1 MKIIIIIIYI
11 RFFFHL
17 FLKIYIDFS
26 FCFNNI
32 DYKFLLHHFQ
42 IDFTFQINW
51 RHRMTLVS
59 YFKPLSETQWTILV
73 VLNSL
78 FDISK
83 VELLWDFLID
93 TWYLSLG
100 LIKKFT
106 ISRLIEIMFISKT
119 LEIRLVLI
127 RICDSKSM
135 LFAGKWIGV
144 VHLLRNAK
152 KTKI

>member
-1 MKIIIIIIYI
+1 MKIIIIIYI
-11 RFFFHL
+11 RFLFFIFFENLHR
-17 FLKIYIDFS
+17 FFI

-93 TWYLSLG
+93 TWYLSFG
-100 LIKKFT
+100 AYKRIYYQQTDWDYVYIKNSWDKASFDQN
-106 ISRLIEIMFISKT
+106 LW
-119 LEIRLVLI
+119 LEVNLV
-127 RICDSKSM
+127 C
-135 LFAGKWIGV
+135 G
-144 VHLLRNAK
+144 
-152 KTKI
+152 